1 MYQEKTSYSFSKKE
15 THSLSF
21 AFIPRT
27 YSYGTLPYKY
37 STPIYM
43 SKYPT
48 ISPSK
53 YPTISPSKIVVT
65 RSPSIPNN
73 TIEPNH
79 NPDNNTVINDVFI
92 ISISFSVF
100 FVFIFAILLYKFYYL
115 KHKKKIRLQNL
126 SRNRNISIV
135 FEDDDFGLTY
145 NDLRY

>member
-1 MYQEKTSYSFSKKE
+1 MYQEKTSYSFSKRE
-15 THSLSF
+15 TPLLSF
-21 AFIPRT
+21 PIVSRV
-27 YSYGTLPYKY
+27 YSYGSFPNKY

-48 ISPSK
+48 I
-53 YPTISPSKIVVT
+53 IPSKIVVT
-65 RSPSIPNN
+65 RCPSIPNN

-92 ISISFSVF
+92 ISISFSVV

-115 KHKKKIRLQNL
+115 KHKKQIRLQNL